1 MTFRLSIAFALL
13 LASAAAG
20 KAESDAPPQWMS
32 EVTRLPPGDHANL
45 RPVRLAYSLAWNN
58 RVNAG
63 QFDISIVRQESGKS
77 RFVGDAK
84 GKSTGFARLLW
95 PYDFQARS
103 IVDEDSLRPITF
115 QLAEKERNESS
126 SYDIIFE
133 EKRQIFTT
141 TSKKANEEAR
151 TATTRFT
158 FDFGQDVLSSAFYL
172 RSQELSQGEE
182 VTMLVTPFNRP
193 YVAKLVVT
201 GREIRKIKGR
211 KYSAIKLD
219 ATIGK
224 VNEDL
229 TLKRYDKVKKT
240 TLWVSNDE
248 YRIPLELQAQI
259 SVGFVSARLTDLEW
273 LE

>member
-1 MTFRLSIAFALL
+1 MTFRVFLTFALL
-13 LASAAAG
+13 ASPQA
-20 KAESDAPPQWMS
+20 KLCAESADPPAWMS
-32 EVTRLPPGDHANL
+32 EVTRLPPGDNADL
-45 RPVRLAYSLAWNN
+45 RPVKLAYTLAWNN

-63 QFDISIVRQESGKS
+63 EFEVSIVRHKAGKS
-77 RFVGDAK
+77 RFIGDAK

-103 IVDEDSLRPITF
+103 IVDEESLRPVTF
-115 QLAEKERNESS
+115 QLVEKERDESS
-126 SYDIIFE
+126 NYDIIFE

-141 TSKKANEEAR
+141 TSQKENEKAR

-158 FDFGQDVLSSAFYL
+158 FDFGQDILSSAFYL
-172 RSQELSQGEE
+172 RSQELKQGEE

-193 YVAKLVVT
+193 YVARLVVT
-201 GREIRKIKGR
+201 GREDRKIKGR

-229 TLKRYDKVKKT
+229 TLKHYDKIKKT

-259 SVGFVSARLTDLEW
+259 SVGFVSARLTDLDW